1 MVRRRK
7 IMDKDSI
14 GDLRVSYYIS
24 KEFSTGAEVSVLGN
38 VREDNEVMPLNDLE
52 FSISTKLDSA
62 RDFISS
68 MC

>member
-1 MVRRRK
+1 MIRRRK
-7 IMDKDSI
+7 IIDTDSI

-38 VREDNEVMPLNDLE
+38 VREDNEVMPLNDLKC
-52 FSISTKLDSA
+52 ISSKKLSA

-68 MC
+68 MI